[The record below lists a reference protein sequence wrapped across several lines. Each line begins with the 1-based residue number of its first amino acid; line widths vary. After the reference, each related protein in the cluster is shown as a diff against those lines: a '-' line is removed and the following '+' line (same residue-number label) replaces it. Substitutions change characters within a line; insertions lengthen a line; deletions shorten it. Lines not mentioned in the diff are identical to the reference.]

1 MANYIKWQKKVL
13 KQFCVWEKM
22 TSEEKTQFENLSTE
36 FEVDRFKRTMLNQY
50 L

>member
-1 MANYIKWQKKVL
+1 MENYLKHQKKIL
-13 KQFCVWEKM
+13 KQFCVWDKM

-36 FEVDRFKRTMLNQY
+36 FEVDRFKRTILIKY

>member
-1 MANYIKWQKKVL
+1 MLNYIRQQKKIL
-13 KQFCVWEKM
+13 KHFFVWDKM

-36 FEVDRFKRTMLNQY
+36 FEVDRFKRTMLKQY

>member
-1 MANYIKWQKKVL
+1 MESYIKSQKKIL
-13 KQFCVWEKM
+13 KHLCIWSKM
-22 TSEEKTQFENLSTE
+22 TTVEKTHFENLSTE

>member
-1 MANYIKWQKKVL
+1 MSNYLKHQKKFL
-13 KQFCVWEKM
+13 KHFCVWDKM

-36 FEVDRFKRTMLNQY
+36 FEVDRFKRTILKKY

>member
-1 MANYIKWQKKVL
+1 MASYIKWQKKVL
-13 KQFCVWEKM
+13 KQFCVWGKM
-22 TSEEKTQFENLSTE
+22 TDEEKAQFENLSTE

>member
-1 MANYIKWQKKVL
+1 MASYINYQKKIL
-13 KQFCVWEKM
+13 KHFRVWEKM
-22 TSEEKTQFENLSTE
+22 TSEEKTQFKNLSTE

>member
-1 MANYIKWQKKVL
+1 MSSYIKWQKKVL
-13 KQFCVWEKM
+13 KQLCIWSKM
-22 TSEEKTQFENLSTE
+22 TSEEKAQFESLSTE